1 MRLTLFFSVTLPPM
15 RDVADNSL
23 AAFVHRD
30 VLHRDVLLAARAVFL
45 RASTWAANVLV
56 SLLKARSALSCC
68 GIVSQ

>member
-1 MRLTLFFSVTLPPM
+1 MRLTLFFSVTLPAM

-45 RASTWAANVLV
+45 
-56 SLLKARSALSCC
+56 
-68 GIVSQ
+68 